1 MTIREVL
8 EEFGKEYERVKYG
21 KTFETAEKFDLVRK
35 NVIDQALSKIK
46 ELMLTGFEISHI
58 LQGFTKEDKGGEYY
72 YIHGKDFIRLVEALI
87 QTRDKKMGGS
97 DDKCEH

>member
-8 EEFGKEYERVKYG
+8 EDFEIQVRTKDFFGRKEA
-21 KTFETAEKFDLVRK
+21 T
-35 NVIDQALSKIK
+35 DQALSKIK